1 MASTRLPMDTDKD
14 LVALFRQQVHAT
26 PNAVAAEDDATTWTY
41 AELDRATDLVADHLR
56 SVYGVGR
63 DVLVG
68 VLMGHT
74 VQYVVACLAALKAGG
89 AFLVLEVAYPPGLL
103 ADVIEDAHPPV
114 ILTSAEYADKV
125 PAHIPRIL
133 LERATTLADL
143 AALTTPEP
151 TSTSTS
157 SSTAKSTSTST
168 QAASPSPLP
177 SPTDLDRLAF
187 VSYSSGST
195 GRPKGICNPHSAPV
209 QSYALRFQVSDLGPG
224 DRVACNVFFVWEILR
239 PLLRG
244 ATVLTIP
251 DDASYDPV
259 GLVAFL
265 AEKKATETLMTPTLL
280 ATVLGRYPDLATRL
294 PHLRTLWFNGEV
306 VSVDL
311 ARRAATA
318 LAGVRLLNCYS
329 ASETH
334 EIACGDIR
342 TTLAT
347 LPADATVCPV
357 GPPLLPAHTY
367 VLDEDGRPVAPGV
380 GGELYVGGPLLARGY
395 LHRPETTADVFLP
408 DVFAGEGRMY
418 RTGDKARILPSSGEI
433 EISGRV
439 GGMIKV
445 RGYTVHPAAVE
456 SAIVKHLAVRSC
468 VVLADKEGLERQLV
482 AYVVREAE
490 GSPNTGADGT
500 RAALEINADGHSP
513 LARRLLADHLA
524 HYMIPVFW
532 VELDTLP
539 THKVSGKVDIKGL
552 PAPSPARAGPSPPVT
567 PPAESMAQILWAA
580 GAAAAAPPNTTLDA
594 AARIDPTDIRRHW
607 AACLGMESDET
618 LVELARTQPQHDF
631 DFFDL
636 GGHSLALA
644 ELSNRL
650 SASYGCNVPLLAL
663 MRAPTLAGH
672 VAAVTAAARAAHA
685 TTAAA
690 VDNGLLLSMLR
701 DDSTLPEDLAVPDAP
716 KAAQSLT
723 DPATT
728 DIFLTGATGFLGA
741 FLLAEL
747 LATTSATVHCLVRR
761 PAASASLASAAGM
774 PRVRKHL
781 LGLGLWQ
788 DSMADRIHIVPGD
801 LALPSLGLS
810 DADFD
815 SLATRVQAVVHAG
828 AHVNLVYPYDALRD
842 ANVGGTKEVLR
853 LVGRG
858 GATLHY
864 ISTNGVLP
872 PAKTAWTED
881 DTPIVLA
888 ADVVDKIA
896 DGYGQTKWAAEQLVL
911 QAGRRGLPTRIYRP
925 GTLGGHSATGAT
937 NPRDVVT
944 ALVVE
949 SLRIGYA
956 PNVDGWR
963 VEMTPVDAACRT
975 IVQLASTTTT
985 ADNTIHHVGDPDAL
999 LAKDLFA
1006 RLAVLGY
1013 PTEAVDWDEW
1023 VARWNEDQSNH
1034 SPAAAPAARHDEDL
1048 SPMDVLRAGMP
1059 SVDFLKLVIL
1069 LDDTKTRSLLL
1080 PPTDENDKNDETEL
1094 KQTTTRPQLDLGL
1107 LATYTRHFYSRGWL
1121 AHGPKAVPAAAV
1133 APSVDR
1139 VVPLPKGPLAG
1150 RVAVVVGASS
1160 GIGAAIATALASDGA
1175 HVALGARR
1183 LGELKTLQAALE
1195 AQFAGVRVVAR
1206 PTDVTSAAQVQA
1218 LVAAATDA
1226 LGPIDILVVCAGV
1239 MYFTMMASVRTDEW
1253 ERTVDVN
1260 CKGLLHCLAA
1270 TVPGMLSRAKPHP
1283 PTPAEL
1289 AAGGGDDQLRGRSPH
1304 IVCISSDAGRKVFPG
1319 LGVYSGS
1326 KFFVEA
1332 VLQSLRLETAGTG
1345 LRVTSVQPGNTATE
1359 LLSLSTDPEAMDK
1372 YGTPTGA
1379 EVLAPAD
1386 VASAVMYA
1394 LRQPAHVAVNEVM
1407 IEPRD
1412 EPI

>member
-1 MASTRLPMDTDKD
+1 MVSAMLPMDTDKD
-14 LVALFRQQVHAT
+14 LVALFRQQVEAT
-26 PNAVAAEDDATTWTY
+26 PNAVAAEDGTTTWTY
-41 AELDRATDLVADHLR
+41 AELDQATDHVADRLR
-56 SVYGVGR
+56 NVYGVGR

-68 VLMGHT
+68 VLMGHNIE
-74 VQYVVACLAALKAGG
+74 YVVACLAALKAGG

-114 ILTSAEYADKV
+114 ILTSADYANKV
-125 PAHIPRIL
+125 PEHIPRIL
-133 LERATTLADL
+133 LERGMTLADL
-143 AALTTPEP
+143 AALP
-151 TSTSTS
+151 TSDALVSP
-157 SSTAKSTSTST
+157 ST
-168 QAASPSPLP
+168 QPPSPLP
-177 SPTDLDRLAF
+177 SSTDLDRLAF

-209 QSYALRFQVSDLGPG
+209 KSYALRFEVSDLAPG

-244 ATVLTIP
+244 ATVVTVP
-251 DDASYDPV
+251 DEASYDPV

-265 AEKKATETLMTPTLL
+265 AEHAITETLMTPTLL

-294 PHLRTLWFNGEV
+294 PHLRTLLFNGEV

-318 LAGVRLLNCYS
+318 LANVRLLNCYS

-334 EIACGDIR
+334 EICCGDIR
-342 TTLAT
+342 KTLAS
-347 LPADATVCPV
+347 LPSDATVCPV
-357 GPPLLPAHTY
+357 GPPLLPKHTY
-367 VLDEDGRPVAPGV
+367 VLDEDGKPVAPGV
-380 GGELYVGGPLLARGY
+380 SGELYVGGPLLARGY
-395 LHRPETTADVFLP
+395 LHRDDLTVEVFLP
-408 DVFAGEGRMY
+408 DEFAGSGRMY
-418 RTGDKARILPSSGEI
+418 RTGDKARILPSSGEL

-490 GSPNTGADGT
+490 GSPGTTDGT
-500 RAALEINADGHSP
+500 RIPLEINAEGHSP

-539 THKVSGKVDIKGL
+539 THKVSGKVDVKGL
-552 PAPSPARAGPSPPVT
+552 PAPSPMRAGPSPPET
-567 PPAESMAQILWAA
+567 PPAESMAQILWAT
-580 GAAAAAPPNTTLDA
+580 GASAPNGKIDASVLVDA
-594 AARIDPTDIRRHW
+594 AEIRRHW
-607 AACLGMESDET
+607 AACLGLENDDSSID
-618 LVELARTQPQHDF
+618 LAQQQQF

-650 SASYGCNVPLLAL
+650 SAAYSVDVPLMAL
-663 MRAPTLAGH
+663 IRTPTLAGH
-672 VAAVTAAARAAHA
+672 VAAVTSAIRD
-685 TTAAA
+685 TQSNTVAA
-690 VDNGLLLSMLR
+690 VDNGLLLAMLG
-701 DDSTLPEDLAVPDAP
+701 DDSKLPEDLAIPETPKVP
-716 KAAQSLT
+716 SRIT
-723 DPATT
+723 DVATT

-747 LATTSATVHCLVRR
+747 LATTSATIHCLVRR
-761 PAASASLASAAGM
+761 SSSTSSSASGM
-774 PRVRKHL
+774 PRLRKHL
-781 LGLGLWQ
+781 LNLGLWS
-788 DSMADRIHIVPGD
+788 DSMVDRIEVVAGD
-801 LALPSLGLS
+801 LSLPSLGLS
-810 DADFD
+810 DKDFD
-815 SLATRVQAVVHAG
+815 SLAARVQAIVHAG

-842 ANVGGTKEVLR
+842 ANVGGTSEVLR
-853 LVGRG
+853 LVGKG
-858 GATLHY
+858 SATLHY

-872 PAKTAWTED
+872 PAKTAYTED
-881 DTPIVLA
+881 DTPVA
-888 ADVVDKIA
+888 TFSDVVDKIP
-896 DGYGQTKWAAEQLVL
+896 DGYGQTKWAAEQLIL
-911 QAGRRGLPTRIYRP
+911 TASRRGLPVRIYRP

-944 ALVVE
+944 ALIVE
-949 SLRIGYA
+949 SLRIGLA
-956 PNVDGWR
+956 PNIDGWR

-975 IVQLASTTTT
+975 IVQLADQEVTDAS
-985 ADNTIHHVGDPDAL
+985 NILHHVGDPDAI

-1023 VARWNEDQSNH
+1023 VARWNEDQSNA
-1034 SPAAAPAARHDEDL
+1034 PATAAASHISDEDL
-1048 SPMDVLRAGMP
+1048 SPIDVLRAGMP
-1059 SVDFLKLVIL
+1059 SVEFLKLAIL
-1069 LDDTKTRSLLL
+1069 LEDTKTQALLS
-1080 PPTDENDKNDETEL
+1080 TENDKKE
-1094 KQTTTRPQLDLGL
+1094 RPALDLDL

-1121 AHGPKAVPAAAV
+1121 ARGPKVPTAV
-1133 APSVDR
+1133 AKSVDT
-1139 VVPLPKGPLAG
+1139 VVPVAKGPLAG
-1150 RVAVVVGASS
+1150 RTAVVVGASS
-1160 GIGAAIATALASDGA
+1160 GIGAAIATALANDGA
-1175 HVALGARR
+1175 NVALGARR
-1183 LGELKTLQAALE
+1183 IGELKTLQASLE
-1195 AQFAGVRVVAR
+1195 AQFAGVKVVAR
-1206 PTDVTSAAQVQA
+1206 ATDVTSSEQVQA
-1218 LVAAATDA
+1218 LVTAASEE

-1239 MYFTMMASVRTDEW
+1239 MYYTMMASVRAEEW
-1253 ERTVDVN
+1253 DRTVDVN

-1270 TVPGMLSRAKPHP
+1270 TVPGMLQRAKP
-1283 PTPAEL
+1283 TPLSANEEY
-1289 AAGGGDDQLRGRSPH
+1289 APGRSPH

-1359 LLSLSTDPEAMDK
+1359 LLSMSTDPEAMEK

-1379 EVLAPAD
+1379 QVLSPAD
-1386 VASAVMYA
+1386 VASAVVYA

>member
-1 MASTRLPMDTDKD
+1 MVSAMLPMDTDKD
-14 LVALFRQQVHAT
+14 LVALFRQQVEAS
-26 PNAVAAEDDATTWTY
+26 PDAVAVEDGTTTWTY
-41 AELDRATDLVADHLR
+41 AELDKATDHVADRLR
-56 SVYGVGR
+56 TVYGVGR

-74 VQYVVACLAALKAGG
+74 VQYVVACVAALKAGG

-114 ILTSAEYADKV
+114 ILTSADYADKV
-125 PAHIPRIL
+125 PEHTPRLL
-133 LERATTLADL
+133 LERGMTVDDL
-143 AALTTPEP
+143 AAMEP
-151 TSTSTS
+151 LPITDCAS
-157 SSTAKSTSTST
+157 SSSSS
-168 QAASPSPLP
+168 SSLSPLP

-209 QSYALRFQVSDLGPG
+209 KSYALRFQVSDLGPG

-244 ATVLTIP
+244 ATTVTVP

-259 GLVAFL
+259 GLVSFL
-265 AEKKATETLMTPTLL
+265 SEQAVTETLMTPTLL

-294 PHLRTLWFNGEV
+294 PRLRTLLFNGEV

-318 LAGVRLLNCYS
+318 LPNVRLLNCYS

-334 EIACGDIR
+334 EICCGDIR
-342 TTLAT
+342 QTLAS
-347 LPADATVCPV
+347 LPTDATVCPV

-367 VLDEDGRPVAPGV
+367 VLDEDGLPVAPGV
-380 GGELYVGGPLLARGY
+380 SGELYVGGPLLARGY
-395 LHRPETTADVFLP
+395 LNRPETTVEVFLP
-408 DVFAGEGRMY
+408 DVFAGSGRMY
-418 RTGDKARILPSSGEI
+418 RTGDKARILPSSGEL

-456 SAIVKHLAVRSC
+456 SAIVKHMAVRSC

-490 GSPNTGADGT
+490 GSPGTTDGS
-500 RAALEINADGHSP
+500 RAALEINAEGHSP

-539 THKVSGKVDIKGL
+539 THKVSGKVDLKGL
-552 PAPSPARAGPSPPVT
+552 PAPSPMRAGPSPPQT
-567 PPAESMAQILWAA
+567 PPAESMAQILWAT
-580 GAAAAAPPNTTLDA
+580 GASAPNGKIDA
-594 AARIDPTDIRRHW
+594 SVLVDPAEIRRHW
-607 AACLGMESDET
+607 AACLGLEHDDASLE
-618 LVELARTQPQHDF
+618 QPF

-650 SASYGCNVPLLAL
+650 SAAYSVDVPLVAL
-663 MRAPTLAGH
+663 IRTPTLAGH
-672 VAAVTAAARAAHA
+672 VAAVTSALRDVQSS
-685 TTAAA
+685 TAAA
-690 VDNGLLLSMLR
+690 VDNGLLLSMLA
-701 DDSTLPEDLAVPDAP
+701 DDTKLPEDLAIPETPKVPARIADA
-716 KAAQSLT
+716 
-723 DPATT
+723 ATT

-747 LATTSATVHCLVRR
+747 LASTSATIHCLVRR
-761 PAASASLASAAGM
+761 PALAAAAGM
-774 PRVRKHL
+774 PRLRKHL
-781 LGLGLWQ
+781 LALGLWQ
-788 DSMADRIHIVPGD
+788 DSMVDRIAIVAGD
-801 LALPSLGLS
+801 LSLPNLGMS
-810 DADFD
+810 DKAFD
-815 SLATRVQAVVHAG
+815 SLASQVQAIVHAG

-842 ANVGGTKEVLR
+842 ANVGGTREVVR
-853 LVGRG
+853 LVGKG

-872 PAKTAWTED
+872 PSKMAWAED
-881 DTPIVLA
+881 DTPVA
-888 ADVVDKIA
+888 TTSDVVDKIP
-896 DGYGQTKWAAEQLVL
+896 DGYGQTKWAAEQLIL
-911 QAGRRGLPTRIYRP
+911 TASRRGLPARIYRP
-925 GTLGGHSATGAT
+925 GTLGGHSVTGAT

-944 ALVVE
+944 ALIAE

-956 PNVDGWR
+956 PNIDGWR
-963 VEMTPVDAACRT
+963 VEMTPVDAASRT
-975 IVQLASTTTT
+975 IVQLADVPATDASGVV
-985 ADNTIHHVGDPDAL
+985 HHVGDPEAI

-1013 PTEAVDWDEW
+1013 PTETVDWDEW
-1023 VARWNEDQSNH
+1023 VARWNEDQSNA
-1034 SPAAAPAARHDEDL
+1034 PAAAAAAAVAISHISDEDL
-1048 SPMDVLRAGMP
+1048 SPIDVLRAGMP
-1059 SVDFLKLVIL
+1059 SVDFLKLAIL
-1069 LDDTKTRSLLL
+1069 LQDAKTQALLV
-1080 PPTDENDKNDETEL
+1080 DK
-1094 KQTTTRPQLDLGL
+1094 TTTMTTTAAPRVQLDLDL

-1121 AHGPKAVPAAAV
+1121 AHGPKAAAVPAGSAV
-1133 APSVDR
+1133 AKSVDT
-1139 VVPLPKGPLAG
+1139 VVPVPKGPLAG

-1160 GIGAAIATALASDGA
+1160 GIGAAIATALANDGA

-1183 LGELKTLQAALE
+1183 ISELKTLQASLE
-1195 AQFAGVRVVAR
+1195 AQFAGIKVVSRA
-1206 PTDVTSAAQVQA
+1206 TDVTSSEQVQA
-1218 LVAAATDA
+1218 LVTAAASE

-1239 MYFTMMASVRTDEW
+1239 MYYTMMASVRADEW
-1253 ERTVDVN
+1253 DRTVDVN

-1270 TVPGMLSRAKPHP
+1270 TVPGMLQRAKP
-1283 PTPAEL
+1283 TPLAKGEAY
-1289 AAGGGDDQLRGRSPH
+1289 AAGHSPH

-1359 LLSLSTDPEAMDK
+1359 LLSMSTDPEAMEK

-1379 EVLAPAD
+1379 QVLKPAD
-1386 VASAVMYA
+1386 VASAVVYA

>member
-1 MASTRLPMDTDKD
+1 MLPMDTDKD
-14 LVALFRQQVHAT
+14 LVALFHQQALAT
-26 PNAVAAEDDATTWTY
+26 PDAIAAEDGTTTWTY
-41 AELDRATDLVADHLR
+41 AQLDKATDLVADRLR
-56 SVYGVGR
+56 TDYGVGR

-74 VQYVVACLAALKAGG
+74 VQYVVACMAALKAGG

-125 PAHIPRIL
+125 PSHIPRIL
-133 LERATTLADL
+133 LEWGTTLEDL
-143 AALTTPEP
+143 AALPQITTELTSPTPE
-151 TSTSTS
+151 
-157 SSTAKSTSTST
+157 
-168 QAASPSPLP
+168 
-177 SPTDLDRLAF
+177 PTDLDRLAF

-209 QSYALRFQVSDLGPG
+209 KSYALRFQISDLGPG

-244 ATVLTIP
+244 ATVVTVP

-265 AEKKATETLMTPTLL
+265 AEQKITETLMTPTLL

-318 LAGVRLLNCYS
+318 LANVRLLNCYS

-342 TTLAT
+342 KTLAS

-367 VLDEDGRPVAPGV
+367 VLDEDGRPVAPGI

-395 LHRPETTADVFLP
+395 LNRPETTVEVFLP
-408 DVFAGEGRMY
+408 DVFAGDGRMY

-490 GSPNTGADGT
+490 GSPNTGVDGT
-500 RAALEINADGHSP
+500 RAALEINAEGHSP

-539 THKVSGKVDIKGL
+539 THKVSGKVDVKGL
-552 PAPSPARAGPSPPVT
+552 PAPSPMRAGPSPPET
-567 PPAESMAQILWAA
+567 PPAESLAQILWAT
-580 GAAAAAPPNTTLDA
+580 GAAAPNSKIDASVRIDA
-594 AARIDPTDIRRHW
+594 ADIRRHW

-618 LVELARTQPQHDF
+618 LVALAQSQPQHEF

-650 SASYGCNVPLLAL
+650 SASYGVNVPLVAL
-663 MRAPTLAGH
+663 IKTPTLAGH
-672 VAAVTAAARAAHA
+672 VAAVTAAAREAQS

-690 VDNGLLLSMLR
+690 VDNGLLLAMLQ
-701 DDSTLPEDLAVPDAP
+701 DDSTLPEDLVIPETPKTPQSITDA
-716 KAAQSLT
+716 
-723 DPATT
+723 ATT

-747 LATTSATVHCLVRR
+747 LATTSATIHCLVRKSSSS
-761 PAASASLASAAGM
+761 PPSSSGM
-774 PRVRKHL
+774 PRLRKHL

-788 DSMADRIHIVPGD
+788 DSMVDRIQIVAGD
-801 LALPSLGLS
+801 LSLPSLGLS
-810 DADFD
+810 DGDFD
-815 SLATRVQAVVHAG
+815 ALATRIQAIVHAG

-842 ANVGGTKEVLR
+842 ANVGGTKEILR
-853 LVGRG
+853 LVGKG

-864 ISTNGVLP
+864 VSTNGVLP
-872 PAKTAWTED
+872 PAKKAWKED
-881 DTPIVLA
+881 DLPIVTPS
-888 ADVVDKIA
+888 DVVDKIT
-896 DGYGQTKWAAEQLVL
+896 DGYGQTKWAAEQLL
-911 QAGRRGLPTRIYRP
+911 LKASMRGLPARIYRP

-949 SLRIGYA
+949 SVRIGYA
-956 PNVDGWR
+956 PNVDGWK
-963 VEMTPVDAACRT
+963 VEMTPVDAASKL
-975 IVQLASTTTT
+975 IVELASS
-985 ADNTIHHVGDPDAL
+985 DKVEENPVLHVGDPDAI

-1034 SPAAAPAARHDEDL
+1034 PPATSTSRSDEDL

-1059 SVDFLKLVIL
+1059 SVEFLKMVIM
-1069 LDDTKTRSLLL
+1069 LDDKKTRSLLSA
-1080 PPTDENDKNDETEL
+1080 TDEEEET
-1094 KQTTTRPQLDLGL
+1094 TVRPQLDLDL

-1121 AHGPKAVPAAAV
+1121 AHGPKVPAAV
-1133 APSVDR
+1133 AKSVDS
-1139 VVPLPKGPLAG
+1139 VVPVPKGPLAG
-1150 RVAVVVGASS
+1150 KIAVVVGASS
-1160 GIGAAIATALASDGA
+1160 GIGAAIATALANDGA
-1175 HVALGARR
+1175 SVALGARR
-1183 LGELKTLQAALE
+1183 LGELKTLQASLE
-1195 AQFAGVRVVAR
+1195 AQFKGVQVVIR
-1206 PTDVTSAAQVQA
+1206 QTDVTSAEQVQT
-1218 LVAAATDA
+1218 LVSAATEE
-1226 LGPIDILVVCAGV
+1226 LGGPIDILVVCAGV
-1239 MYFTMMASVRTDEW
+1239 MYFTMMASVRADEW
-1253 ERTVDVN
+1253 DRTVDVN

-1270 TVPGMLSRAKPHP
+1270 TVPGMLSRAKP
-1283 PTPAEL
+1283 TPATATEI
-1289 AAGGGDDQLRGRSPH
+1289 AGGLDIRGRSPH

-1332 VLQSLRLETAGTG
+1332 VLQSLRMETAGTG

-1359 LLSLSTDPEAMDK
+1359 LLSMSTDPEAMEK
-1372 YGTPTGA
+1372 YGNPTGA
-1379 EVLAPAD
+1379 QVLKPAD
-1386 VASAVMYA
+1386 VASAVVYA

>member
-1 MASTRLPMDTDKD
+1 MVSTMLPMDTDKD
-14 LVALFRQQVHAT
+14 LVALFRQQVKVT
-26 PNAVAAEDDATTWTY
+26 PDAVAVEDGTTTWTY
-41 AELDRATDLVADHLR
+41 AELDQATEHVADRLR
-56 SVYGVGR
+56 TVYGVGR

-114 ILTSAEYADKV
+114 ILTSADYVDKV
-125 PAHIPRIL
+125 PEHTPRLL
-133 LERATTLADL
+133 LESGMTVADL
-143 AALTTPEP
+143 AAMEPLPLTD
-151 TSTSTS
+151 TS
-157 SSTAKSTSTST
+157 SL
-168 QAASPSPLP
+168 PPLP
-177 SPTDLDRLAF
+177 SSTDLDRLAF

-209 QSYALRFQVSDLGPG
+209 KSYALRFEVSDLGPG

-244 ATVLTIP
+244 ATTVTVP

-259 GLVAFL
+259 GLVSFL
-265 AEKKATETLMTPTLL
+265 AEQAITETLMTPTLL

-294 PHLRTLWFNGEV
+294 PHLRTLLFNGEV

-318 LAGVRLLNCYS
+318 LPNVRLLNCYS

-334 EIACGDIR
+334 EICCGDIR
-342 TTLAT
+342 QTLAS

-367 VLDEDGRPVAPGV
+367 VLDEDGLAVAPGV
-380 GGELYVGGPLLARGY
+380 SGELYVGGPLLARGY
-395 LHRPETTADVFLP
+395 LNRPETTVEVFLP
-408 DVFAGEGRMY
+408 DVFAGNGRMY
-418 RTGDKARILPSSGEI
+418 RTGDKARILPSSGEL

-456 SAIVKHLAVRSC
+456 SAIVKHMAVRSC

-490 GSPNTGADGT
+490 GSPGTTDGT
-500 RAALEINADGHSP
+500 RVALEINAEGHSP

-539 THKVSGKVDIKGL
+539 THKVSGKVDVKGL
-552 PAPSPARAGPSPPVT
+552 PAPSPMRAGPSPPQT
-567 PPAESMAQILWAA
+567 PPAESMAQILWAT
-580 GAAAAAPPNTTLDA
+580 GAAAPNGKIDASVLVDA
-594 AARIDPTDIRRHW
+594 AEIRRHW
-607 AACLGMESDET
+607 AACLGLE
-618 LVELARTQPQHDF
+618 HDDSSLEQQF

-650 SASYGCNVPLLAL
+650 SAAYSVDVPLLAL
-663 MRAPTLAGH
+663 IRNPTLAGH
-672 VAAVTAAARAAHA
+672 VAAVTAALRNVQSS
-685 TTAAA
+685 TAAA
-690 VDNGLLLSMLR
+690 VDNGLLLSMLA
-701 DDSTLPEDLAVPDAP
+701 DDTKLPEDLAIPETPKIPSRITDA
-716 KAAQSLT
+716 
-723 DPATT
+723 ATT

-747 LATTSATVHCLVRR
+747 LATTSATIHCLVRK
-761 PAASASLASAAGM
+761 PSSTSSSASGM
-774 PRVRKHL
+774 PRLRKHL
-781 LGLGLWQ
+781 LGLGLWK
-788 DSMADRIHIVPGD
+788 DSMVDRIVIVAGD
-801 LALPSLGLS
+801 LSLPNLGLS
-810 DADFD
+810 DKAFD
-815 SLATRVQAVVHAG
+815 SLATSVQAIVHAG

-842 ANVGGTKEVLR
+842 ANVGGTREVLR
-853 LVGRG
+853 LVGKG

-872 PAKTAWTED
+872 PSKTAWTED
-881 DTPIVLA
+881 DTPVPTTSE
-888 ADVVDKIA
+888 VVDKIP
-896 DGYGQTKWAAEQLVL
+896 DGYGQTKWAAEQLIL
-911 QAGRRGLPTRIYRP
+911 LASRRGLPARIYRP
-925 GTLGGHSATGAT
+925 GTLGGHSVTGAT
-937 NPRDVVT
+937 NPRDVIT
-944 ALVVE
+944 ALVAE

-956 PNVDGWR
+956 PNIDGWR
-963 VEMTPVDAACRT
+963 VEMTPVDAASRT
-975 IVQLASTTTT
+975 IVQLADTPATDASQVV
-985 ADNTIHHVGDPDAL
+985 HHVGDPEAI

-1023 VARWNEDQSNH
+1023 VARWNEDQSNA
-1034 SPAAAPAARHDEDL
+1034 PPPTAAVSHISDEDL
-1048 SPMDVLRAGMP
+1048 SPIDVLRAGMP
-1059 SVDFLKLVIL
+1059 SVEFLKLAIL
-1069 LDDTKTRSLLL
+1069 LEDTKTQALLEKS
-1080 PPTDENDKNDETEL
+1080 D
-1094 KQTTTRPQLDLGL
+1094 RVQLNLDL

-1121 AHGPKAVPAAAV
+1121 AHGPKVPVAV
-1133 APSVDR
+1133 AKSVDS
-1139 VVPLPKGPLAG
+1139 VVPVPKGPLAG
-1150 RVAVVVGASS
+1150 RTAVVVGASS
-1160 GIGAAIATALASDGA
+1160 GIGAAIATALANDGA
-1175 HVALGARR
+1175 NVALGARR
-1183 LGELKTLQAALE
+1183 IGELKTLQASLE
-1195 AQFAGVRVVAR
+1195 AQFAGIKVVSRA
-1206 PTDVTSAAQVQA
+1206 TDVTSSEQVQE
-1218 LVAAATDA
+1218 LIKAATNE

-1239 MYFTMMASVRTDEW
+1239 MYFTMMSSVRADEW
-1253 ERTVDVN
+1253 DRTVDVN

-1270 TVPGMLSRAKPHP
+1270 TVPGMLQRAKP
-1283 PTPAEL
+1283 TPL
-1289 AAGGGDDQLRGRSPH
+1289 GAGEAYTPGRSPH

-1359 LLSLSTDPEAMDK
+1359 LLSMSTDPEAMEK

-1379 EVLAPAD
+1379 QVLEPAD
-1386 VASAVMYA
+1386 VASAVVYA

>member
-1 MASTRLPMDTDKD
+1 MHTDKD
-14 LVALFRQQVHAT
+14 LVALFRQQVEAT
-26 PNAVAAEDDATTWTY
+26 PGAIAAEDGTTSWTY
-41 AELDRATDLVADHLR
+41 AELDQATDHVADRLR
-56 SVYGVGR
+56 LVHGVGR

-68 VLMGHT
+68 VLMGHN
-74 VQYVVACLAALKAGG
+74 VQYIVACLAALKAGG

-114 ILTSAEYADKV
+114 ILTSAEYADKM
-125 PAHIPRIL
+125 PEHIPRML
-133 LERATTLADL
+133 LERGMSVADL
-143 AALTTPEP
+143 AAMKPLP
-151 TSTSTS
+151 T
-157 SSTAKSTSTST
+157 ADST
-168 QAASPSPLP
+168 QPLPPLP

-209 QSYALRFQVSDLGPG
+209 KSYALRFEVSDLGPG

-244 ATVLTIP
+244 ATTVTVP

-259 GLVAFL
+259 GLVSFL
-265 AEKKATETLMTPTLL
+265 AEYAITETLMTPTLL

-294 PHLRTLWFNGEV
+294 PRLRTLLFNGEV

-318 LAGVRLLNCYS
+318 LPNVRLLNCYS

-342 TTLAT
+342 RTLAS
-347 LPADATVCPV
+347 LPTDATVCPV
-357 GPPLLPAHTY
+357 GPPLLPTHSY
-367 VLDEDGRPVAPGV
+367 ILDEDGLQVAPGV
-380 GGELYVGGPLLARGY
+380 NGELYVGGPLLARGY
-395 LHRPETTADVFLP
+395 LNRPETTVEVFLP
-408 DVFAGEGRMY
+408 DVFAGSGRMY
-418 RTGDKARILPSSGEI
+418 RTGDKARILPSSGEL

-456 SAIVKHLAVRSC
+456 SAIVKHLSVRSC

-490 GSPNTGADGT
+490 GSPGTTDGT
-500 RAALEINADGHSP
+500 RATLEINAEGHSP
-513 LARRLLADHLA
+513 LARRLLAEHLA

-552 PAPSPARAGPSPPVT
+552 PAPSPMRAGPSPPET
-567 PPAESMAQILWAA
+567 PPVESMGQIMWAA
-580 GAAAAAPPNTTLDA
+580 SSSSLNDKIIVPVVVDTAEV
-594 AARIDPTDIRRHW
+594 RRHW
-607 AACLGMESDET
+607 VACLGLEQDNPSID
-618 LVELARTQPQHDF
+618 VAQQQQF

-650 SASYGCNVPLLAL
+650 SAAYGVDVPLLAL
-663 MRAPTLAGH
+663 IRTPTLEGH
-672 VAAVTAAARAAHA
+672 VAAIKSALQGAQS
-685 TTAAA
+685 TAAA
-690 VDNGLLLSMLR
+690 VDTGLLLSMLA
-701 DDSTLPEDLAVPDAP
+701 DDSKLSEDLPIPKVPRKPTRITDA
-716 KAAQSLT
+716 S
-723 DPATT
+723 TT

-741 FLLAEL
+741 FLLSEL
-747 LATTSATVHCLVRR
+747 LATTSAQIHCLVRR
-761 PAASASLASAAGM
+761 PSSSNSSAACM
-774 PRVRKHL
+774 PRLRKHL
-781 LGLGLWQ
+781 LSLGLWQ
-788 DSMADRIHIVPGD
+788 DSMIDRIGIVAGD
-801 LALPSLGLS
+801 LSLHNLGLS
-810 DADFD
+810 DEEFAG
-815 SLATRVQAVVHAG
+815 LAARVQAVVHAG

-842 ANVGGTKEVLR
+842 SNVGGTREILR
-853 LVGRG
+853 LVSNG
-858 GATLHY
+858 GATLHH

-872 PAKTAWTED
+872 PSKKAWAED
-881 DTPIVLA
+881 DTPVVTPS
-888 ADVVDKIA
+888 DVIDRIP

-911 QAGRRGLPTRIYRP
+911 KASRQGLPVFIYRP
-925 GTLGGHSATGAT
+925 GTLGGHSVTGAT
-937 NPRDVVT
+937 NPRDVIT
-944 ALVVE
+944 ALVAE

-956 PNVDGWR
+956 PNIDGWR
-963 VEMTPVDAACRT
+963 VELTPVDAACRT
-975 IVQLASTTTT
+975 IVQLADQPTT
-985 ADNTIHHVGDPDAL
+985 ADLGVVRHIGDPDAT
-999 LAKDLFA
+999 LAKDVFF

-1013 PTEAVDWDEW
+1013 PSEAVDWDEW
-1023 VARWNEDQSNH
+1023 VARWNEAQSNAR
-1034 SPAAAPAARHDEDL
+1034 PAAAAVSSISDEDVT
-1048 SPMDVLRAGMP
+1048 PTDILRAGMP
-1059 SVDFLKLVIL
+1059 SVEFLKLPIL
-1069 LDDTKTRSLLL
+1069 LEDTKTQALLG
-1080 PPTDENDKNDETEL
+1080 NK
-1094 KQTTTRPQLDLGL
+1094 KASSPQIDLNL

-1121 AHGPKAVPAAAV
+1121 AHGPKVPAAIAKV
-1133 APSVDR
+1133 VDT
-1139 VVPLPKGPLAG
+1139 VVPVPKGPLAG

-1160 GIGAAIATALASDGA
+1160 GIGAAIATALANDGA

-1183 LGELKTLQAALE
+1183 IGELKTLQASLE
-1195 AQFAGVRVVAR
+1195 AQFAGIKVVSRA
-1206 PTDVTSAAQVQA
+1206 TDVTSSEQVQA
-1218 LVAAATDA
+1218 LVKAAVSE
-1226 LGPIDILVVCAGV
+1226 LGHIDILVVCAGV
-1239 MYFTMMASVRTDEW
+1239 MYFTMMASVRVEEW
-1253 ERTVDVN
+1253 DRTVDVN
-1260 CKGLLHCLAA
+1260 CKGLLNCLAA
-1270 TVPGMLSRAKPHP
+1270 TVPGMLQRAKP
-1283 PTPAEL
+1283 TPLSENEEYVP
-1289 AAGGGDDQLRGRSPH
+1289 GRSPH

-1359 LLSLSTDPEAMDK
+1359 LLSLSTDPEAMEK

-1379 EVLAPAD
+1379 QVLNAAD
-1386 VASAVMYA
+1386 VASAVVYA

>member
-1 MASTRLPMDTDKD
+1 MVSTMLPMDTDKD
-14 LVALFRQQVHAT
+14 LVALFRQQVEAT
-26 PNAVAAEDDATTWTY
+26 PNAVAAEDGSTSWTY
-41 AELDRATDLVADHLR
+41 AELDQATDHVADRLR
-56 SVYGVGR
+56 TVYGVGR

-103 ADVIEDAHPPV
+103 ADVIEDAHPPIV
-114 ILTSAEYADKV
+114 LTSAEYVDKV
-125 PAHIPRIL
+125 PEHIPRLL
-133 LERATTLADL
+133 LERGMTVADL
-143 AALTTPEP
+143 AAME
-151 TSTSTS
+151 
-157 SSTAKSTSTST
+157 
-168 QAASPSPLP
+168 PLP
-177 SPTDLDRLAF
+177 ITENGSNDEVTQQLPPLPEPTDLDRLAF

-209 QSYALRFQVSDLGPG
+209 KSYALRFGVSDLGPG

-244 ATVLTIP
+244 ATTVTVP

-265 AEKKATETLMTPTLL
+265 AEQAITETLMTPTLL

-294 PHLRTLWFNGEV
+294 PHLRTLLFNGEV

-318 LAGVRLLNCYS
+318 LPSVRLLNCYS

-334 EIACGDIR
+334 EICCGDIR
-342 TTLAT
+342 QTLAT

-367 VLDEDGRPVAPGV
+367 VLDEDGLPVAPGV
-380 GGELYVGGPLLARGY
+380 SGELYVGGPLLARGY
-395 LHRPETTADVFLP
+395 LNRPETTVEVFLP
-408 DVFAGEGRMY
+408 DVFAGTGRMY
-418 RTGDKARILPSSGEI
+418 RTGDKARILPTSGEL

-490 GSPNTGADGT
+490 GGPGTTDGT
-500 RAALEINADGHSP
+500 RAPLEINAEGHSP

-539 THKVSGKVDIKGL
+539 THKVSGKVDVKGL
-552 PAPSPARAGPSPPVT
+552 PAPSPMRAGPSPPQT
-567 PPAESMAQILWAA
+567 PPAESMAEILWAT
-580 GAAAAAPPNTTLDA
+580 GATAPNGKIGAPSVVRVDA
-594 AARIDPTDIRRHW
+594 AEVRRHW
-607 AACLGMESDET
+607 AVCLGLENDDSSM
-618 LVELARTQPQHDF
+618 ELAQQQQF

-644 ELSNRL
+644 ELSSRL
-650 SASYGCNVPLLAL
+650 SAAYSVDVPLLSL
-663 MRAPTLAGH
+663 IRNPTLAGH
-672 VAAVTAAARAAHA
+672 VAAVTAALRDAQSSSN
-685 TTAAA
+685 AAA
-690 VDNGLLLSMLR
+690 VDNGLLLSMLA
-701 DDSTLPEDLAVPDAP
+701 DDSKLPEDLVVPEQAKAPARIADA
-716 KAAQSLT
+716 AT
-723 DPATT
+723 TT

-747 LATTSATVHCLVRR
+747 LSTTSATIHCLVRR
-761 PAASASLASAAGM
+761 PSSPASSTSASASASASAASAGM
-774 PRVRKHL
+774 PRLRKHL
-781 LGLGLWQ
+781 LSLGLWQ
-788 DSMADRIHIVPGD
+788 DSMVDRIAIVAGD
-801 LALPSLGLS
+801 LSLPNLGLS
-810 DADFD
+810 DKAFD
-815 SLATRVQAVVHAG
+815 DLASRVQAIVHAG

-842 ANVGGTKEVLR
+842 ANVGGTREVLR
-853 LVGRG
+853 LAGKG

-872 PAKTAWTED
+872 PSKTAWTED
-881 DTPIVLA
+881 DTPVA
-888 ADVVDKIA
+888 TPSDVVDKIP
-896 DGYGQTKWAAEQLVL
+896 DGYGQTKWAAEQLVR
-911 QAGRRGLPTRIYRP
+911 AASRRGLPARIYRP
-925 GTLGGHSATGAT
+925 GTLGGHSTTGAT

-944 ALVVE
+944 ALIAE

-963 VEMTPVDAACRT
+963 VEMTPVDAASRT
-975 IVQLASTTTT
+975 IVQLANCLTT
-985 ADNTIHHVGDPDAL
+985 AESEPQVVHHVGDPEAV

-1006 RLAVLGY
+1006 RLSVLGY

-1023 VARWNEDQSNH
+1023 VARWNEDQSNAPP
-1034 SPAAAPAARHDEDL
+1034 PAAVGVSQISDEDL

-1059 SVDFLKLVIL
+1059 SVEFLKLAIL
-1069 LDDTKTRSLLL
+1069 LEDTKTRTLLKKKKKEEEEEEEVV
-1080 PPTDENDKNDETEL
+1080 ENNESSA
-1094 KQTTTRPQLDLGL
+1094 RPQLDLDL

-1121 AHGPKAVPAAAV
+1121 AHGPKVPAAV
-1133 APSVDR
+1133 AKLVDT
-1139 VVPLPKGPLAG
+1139 VVPVPKGPLAG

-1160 GIGAAIATALASDGA
+1160 GIGAAIATALANDGA

-1183 LGELKTLQAALE
+1183 LGELKTLQASLE
-1195 AQFAGVRVVAR
+1195 AQFAGIKVVAR
-1206 PTDVTSAAQVQA
+1206 ATDVTSAEQVQA
-1218 LVAAATDA
+1218 LVTAAAA
-1226 LGPIDILVVCAGV
+1226 ELGPIDILVVCAGV
-1239 MYFTMMASVRTDEW
+1239 MYYTMMASVRADEW
-1253 ERTVDVN
+1253 DRTVDVN

-1270 TVPGMLSRAKPHP
+1270 TVPGMLQRAKP
-1283 PTPAEL
+1283 TPL
-1289 AAGGGDDQLRGRSPH
+1289 GDNETYTPGRSPH

-1359 LLSLSTDPEAMDK
+1359 LLSMSTDPEAMEK

-1379 EVLAPAD
+1379 QVLKPAD
-1386 VASAVMYA
+1386 VASAVVYA